1 MSISLAI
8 PAHAGNRIPK
18 REAPSQTTLNQSTQE
33 ILYYVIPF
41 AHPVPENGREIDDLD
56 DKSDL
61 EHRIML
67 VKLSFHYH

>member
-33 ILYYVIPF
+33 TLYYVIPF
-41 AHPVPENGREIDDLD
+41 AHPVPENGRARSMTSTTSLISSTASCL
-56 DKSDL
+56 
-61 EHRIML
+61 
-67 VKLSFHYH
+67 